1 VGQEGDFEIMTS
13 FFVGSSLFLIGGVAA
28 IFINEK
34 LKAAAFLFFAV
45 FAELFLLPI
54 ILRVLLS
61 GGSMEA
67 QLTFSGPIG
76 ISCIRLDPLAALF
89 ALIISLGSLLAAVYS
104 VGYMKMYNGD
114 TAELSSY
121 YFFLGMMASSMLLVV
136 VVQNALLF
144 LIVWEIMSLASFFL
158 VSFEHKK
165 EEVRKAGIYYLI
177 AMQIGAACLIAAFGW
192 SSAISGSLDFHS
204 FKSVVIN
211 SGSNSFFIFILFF
224 LGFGT
229 KAGFV
234 PLHTWLP
241 QAHPAA
247 PTGVSALMS
256 GVMIKMGVYGILRII
271 LLVGIPDY
279 RLAYGVF
286 IISIFTALY
295 GIANA
300 IAQTDLKKLL
310 AFSSIENIGIIGMGI
325 GVGML
330 GLVYNNVLIA
340 SLGFFG
346 AFLHTLNHFAFKSVL
361 FYGAGILYSQTHT
374 RNIEKLG
381 GLGKFLP
388 LTSLLFFI
396 ASLAISGMPLLNGFI
411 SEFAIFLGIAKSF
424 SINAL
429 PLNIAALL
437 GMSGLALI
445 GAMSLLCFTKV
456 YGICFLGT
464 PRSEL
469 HSIPSEKESFL
480 LFPMIILVFVIVMI
494 GVFPILS
501 IGLLAHVVGQF
512 VPDVL
517 TAALPEIISSI
528 TTISIATA
536 VFICLIIFF
545 LSVRTFLLR
554 KRTVQVFKTWDCGY
568 QKESS
573 RIQYTGSSFAQP
585 FLQLTAE
592 LVQQKVQVHKE
603 QVLFPAH
610 ASFESHVQDFSERLL
625 IQPTIRMLNK
635 LLNKFSWIQSGRMQQ
650 YILYGLIFLVAL
662 LIWIWSG
669 K

>member
-1 VGQEGDFEIMTS
+1 MTS
-13 FFVGSSLFLIGGVAA
+13 FFVGSSLFFIGGSAA
-28 IFINEK
+28 VFIKEK
-34 LKAAAFLFFAV
+34 FKAGTFLFFAV
-45 FAELFLLPI
+45 LADFFLLPI
-54 ILRVLLS
+54 VAQVLLS
-61 GGSMEA
+61 GGHIET
-67 QLTFSGPIG
+67 QLAFSSPIG
-76 ISCIRLDPLAALF
+76 ISCFRLDPLAALF

-104 VGYMKMYNGD
+104 IGYMKMYSGD

-121 YFFLGMMASSMLLVV
+121 YFFLGMMVSSMLLVV

-144 LIVWEIMSLASFFL
+144 LIVWEMMSLASFFL

-165 EEVRKAGIYYLI
+165 EEVRKAGIYYFI

-192 SSAISGSLDFHS
+192 SSAMSGSLDFNS

-211 SGSNSFFIFILFF
+211 SGGSSIFIFILFF

-241 QAHPAA
+241 KAHPAA

-256 GVMIKMGVYGILRII
+256 GVMIKTGVYGILRII
-271 LLVGIPDY
+271 LLSGIPDY
-279 RLAYGVF
+279 RLAYGVL
-286 IISIFTALY
+286 IISIMTALY

-330 GLVYNNVLIA
+330 GLVYSNTLIA
-340 SLGFFG
+340 ALGFLG
-346 AFLHTLNHFAFKSVL
+346 ALLHTFNHFTFKSVL
-361 FYGAGILYSQTHT
+361 FYGAGIVYSQTHT

-381 GLGKFLP
+381 GLGKNLP
-388 LTSLLFFI
+388 ITSLLFFI
-396 ASLAISGMPLLNGFI
+396 ASLAICGMPILNGFI
-411 SEFAIFLGIAKSF
+411 SEFAIFLGFAKSF
-424 SINAL
+424 SLDAL
-429 PLNIAALL
+429 SINIAALL

-445 GAMSLLCFTKV
+445 GAMALLCFTKV
-456 YGICFLGT
+456 HGICFLGS
-464 PRSEL
+464 PRSEY
-469 HSIPSEKESFL
+469 HSLPSEKEVSL
-480 LFPMIILVFVIVMI
+480 LLPMILLVFLIIAI
-494 GVFPILS
+494 GVFPLIAV
-501 IGLLAHVVGQF
+501 GVLANVVEQF
-512 VPDVL
+512 VPGVSNTVL
-517 TAALPEIISSI
+517 PDIISLMS
-528 TTISIATA
+528 TVSFATV
-536 VFICLIIFF
+536 VFISLVIFF
-545 LSVRTFLLR
+545 LGIRAFLLR
-554 KRTVQVFKTWDCGY
+554 TRPVQVFKTWDCGY
-568 QKESS
+568 QEENS
-573 RIQYTGSSFAQP
+573 RIQYTGSSFVQP

-592 LVQQKVQVHKE
+592 LVQQNVQVHKE

-610 ASFESHVQDFSERLL
+610 ASFEIHVQDFSERLL
-625 IQPTIRMLNK
+625 IQPSIRLLNK

>member
-1 VGQEGDFEIMTS
+1 MTG
-13 FFVGSSLFLIGGVAA
+13 FFVGSALFFIGGLVAV
-28 IFINEK
+28 FVKEK
-34 LKAAAFLFFAV
+34 FKAMTFLTFAV
-45 FAELFLLPI
+45 LAGLFLLPI
-54 ILRVLLS
+54 IFQVLLY
-61 GGSMEA
+61 GRQIETQFA
-67 QLTFSGPIG
+67 FSGPIG
-76 ISCIRLDPLAALF
+76 ISIIRLDPLAALF
-89 ALIISLGSLLAAVYS
+89 ALIISFGSLLAAVYS
-104 VGYMKMYNGD
+104 IDYMKMYSGD

-121 YFFLGMMASSMLLVV
+121 YFFLGMMAFSMLLVV

-144 LIVWEIMSLASFFL
+144 LIVWEMMSLASFFL

-192 SSAISGSLDFHS
+192 SSAITGSLDFNS
-204 FKSVVIN
+204 FKSVVNNAGGN
-211 SGSNSFFIFILFF
+211 SIFIFILFF

-241 QAHPAA
+241 RAHPAA

-256 GVMIKMGVYGILRII
+256 GVMIKTGIYGIMRIL

-286 IISIFTALY
+286 ILSIITGIY
-295 GIANA
+295 GVANA
-300 IAQTDLKKLL
+300 IAQHDLKKLL
-310 AFSSIENIGIIGMGI
+310 AYHSIENIGIIGMGI

-330 GLVYNNVLIA
+330 GLVYNNALIA
-340 SLGFFG
+340 TLGFIG
-346 AFLHTLNHFAFKSVL
+346 ALLHTFNHFTFKSVL
-361 FYGAGILYSQTHT
+361 FYGAGIVYSQTHT
-374 RNIEKLG
+374 RDIEKLG
-381 GLGKFLP
+381 GLSKYLPVTSVLFL
-388 LTSLLFFI
+388 I

-429 PLNIAALL
+429 PMNIAALL

-445 GAMSLLCFTKV
+445 GAMALLCFTKV

-464 PRSEL
+464 PRSEF
-469 HSIPSEKESFL
+469 HTIPSEKELSL
-480 LFPMIILVFVIVMI
+480 LFPMIILVIVIVMI
-494 GVFPILS
+494 GVFPVLS
-501 IGLLAHVVGQF
+501 IVLLVQVVEQF
-512 VPDVL
+512 VPNVSN
-517 TAALPEIISSI
+517 TIMPEIISLM
-528 TTISIATA
+528 TKISIATA
-536 VFICLIIFF
+536 ALISLIIFF
-545 LSVRTFLLR
+545 FTARSFLLR

-568 QKESS
+568 QEESS

-603 QVLFPAH
+603 QVLFPAY
-610 ASFESHVQDFSERLL
+610 ASFESHAQDFSERLL
-625 IQPTIRMLNK
+625 IQPSIRLLNK
-635 LLNKFSWIQSGRMQQ
+635 FLNKFSWIQSGRMQQ
-650 YILYGLIFLVAL
+650 YIIYGLIFLVAL